1 MTRPKWITRTAKLM
15 LWLAPGVTLMGTSC
29 GVEFRDAAIGAG
41 ADFVGA
47 SIGAILEGL
56 IPIDTWLASAT
67 GGGTQS

>member
-1 MTRPKWITRTAKLM
+1 MTKGTRVTRTAKVL

-47 SIGAILEGL
+47 SIGAALEGL
-56 IPIDTWLASAT
+56 IPIDTWIGSLN
-67 GGGTQS
+67 GGGSQS